1 MGKSLKG
8 KELGEGIS
16 QRKDGNYVGRYTD
29 RTGKRRQ
36 KLFRNVRE
44 CQKWVADSK
53 YHDEHSD
60 IEQPDNM
67 TVDAWYE
74 IWIDMKRRTV
84 KKGTLYLYSFNYERH
99 IKPKIG
105 DIEIK
110 KIIPLTCQRV
120 LNDMSDAGM
129 SNKTEDIVKAV
140 MCNMFDY
147 AVQNKVL
154 KENPCGKTVKLTGKE
169 ERERIAMSKNEQKIF
184 IEAITG
190 GKYEYIFRFVLQ
202 TGLRV
207 GEVLGMKWSDIDY
220 KNNTLSVNRSLNQDK
235 REKTW
240 VLGETKTKAGKRIIP
255 LTTEALRIL
264 RIVKKSQKGYATNII
279 YGDLVFRN
287 PDGSC
292 IPRFCPSTRIAY
304 VCKINGLRNISMH
317 LLRHTFATRCIQA
330 GMNPKALQRIMGHQK
345 ISTTLDLY
353 VTPGDDYGI
362 EELYKVGDAINIV

>member
-16 QRKDGNYVGRYTD
+16 QRKDGYYVGRYTD

-53 YHDEHSD
+53 YNDEHSD
-60 IEQPDNM
+60 IEQPENM

-84 KKGTLYLYSFNYERH
+84 KQGTAFNYSFNYKKH

-105 DIEIK
+105 EKEIRK
-110 KIIPLTCQRV
+110 VNPLICQKV
-120 LNDMSDAGM
+120 LNDMSDSGM
-129 SNKTEDIVKAV
+129 KNSTEHIVKAI
-140 MCNMFDY
+140 MSNMFEY
-147 AVQNKVL
+147 AVQNDVISK
-154 KENPCGKTVKLTGKE
+154 NPCKKAVQVSGKE
-169 ERERIAMSKNEQKIF
+169 QEERLPMNLVEQKKF
-184 IEAITG
+184 INLITG

-207 GEVLGMKWSDIDY
+207 GEALALRWSDIDY
-220 KNNTLSVNRSLNQDK
+220 ENNILTICRSLNEDK
-235 REKTW
+235 SKKEWIFEKT
-240 VLGETKTKAGKRIIP
+240 KSKAGERNVP
-255 LTTEALRIL
+255 LTKEARRIL
-264 RIVKKSQKGYATNII
+264 SLVKEQQKGYAVNIV

-287 PDGSC
+287 PDGKC
-292 IPRFCPSTRIAY
+292 IIRHRLSARLNYI
-304 VCKINGLRNISMH
+304 CKLNGMRTISMH
-317 LLRHTFATRCIQA
+317 ILRHTFATRCIEA
-330 GMNPKALQRIMGHQK
+330 GMNPKALQSIMGHET

-353 VTPGDDYGI
+353 VKANDDYKI
-362 EELYKVGDAINIV
+362 EEISKVENSLNIV

>member
-16 QRKDGNYVGRYTD
+16 QRKDGYYVGRYTD

-60 IEQPDNM
+60 IEQPENM

-84 KKGTLYLYSFNYERH
+84 KQGTVFNYSFNYKKH

-105 DIEIK
+105 EKEIRK
-110 KIIPLTCQRV
+110 VNPLICQKV
-120 LNDMSDAGM
+120 LNDMSDSGM
-129 SNKTEDIVKAV
+129 KNSTEHIVKAI
-140 MCNMFDY
+140 MSNMFEY
-147 AVQNKVL
+147 AVQNDVISK
-154 KENPCGKTVKLTGKE
+154 NPCKKAVKVSGKE
-169 ERERIAMSKNEQKIF
+169 QEERLPMNLVEQKKF
-184 IEAITG
+184 INLITG

-207 GEVLGMKWSDIDY
+207 GEALALRWSDIDY
-220 KNNTLSVNRSLNQDK
+220 ENNILTICRSLNEDK
-235 REKTW
+235 SKKEWIFEKT
-240 VLGETKTKAGKRIIP
+240 KSKAGERNVP
-255 LTTEALRIL
+255 LTKEARRIL
-264 RIVKKSQKGYATNII
+264 SLVKEQQKGYAVNIV

-287 PDGSC
+287 PDGKC
-292 IPRFCPSTRIAY
+292 IIRHRLSARLNYI
-304 VCKINGLRNISMH
+304 CKLNGMRTISMH
-317 LLRHTFATRCIQA
+317 ILRHTFATRCIEA
-330 GMNPKALQRIMGHQK
+330 GMNPKALQSIMGHET

-353 VTPGDDYGI
+353 VKANDDYKI
-362 EELYKVGDAINIV
+362 EEISKVENSLNIV

>member
-16 QRKDGNYVGRYTD
+16 QRKDGYYVGRYTD

-36 KLFRNVRE
+36 KLFRSVRE
-44 CQKWVADSK
+44 CQKWVADGK
-53 YHDEHSD
+53 YNDEHSD
-60 IEQPDNM
+60 IEQPENM

-84 KKGTLYLYSFNYERH
+84 RQGTLFIYSFNYEKH

-105 DIEIK
+105 SMEIK
-110 KIIPLTCQRV
+110 KIITLTCQRV

-129 SNKTEDIVKAV
+129 SNKTEDMVRAI
-140 MCNMFDY
+140 MSSMFRY
-147 AVQNKVL
+147 AVKNKVL
-154 KENPCGKTVKLTGKE
+154 DENPCDKDVKLTGKE
-169 ERERIAMSKNEQKIF
+169 GRERIAMNKDEQKNF
-184 IEAITG
+184 IKAITG

-220 KNNTLSVNRSLNQDK
+220 KNNILSVNRSLVQNKNDNSWFLS
-235 REKTW
+235 EP
-240 VLGETKTKAGKRIIP
+240 KTKAGKRIIP
-255 LTTEALRIL
+255 LTEEAVKIL
-264 RIVKKSQKGYATNII
+264 KIVKESQKGYATNIA

-287 PDGSC
+287 PDGRC
-292 IPRFCPSTRIAY
+292 IPRFCLSTRIAY
-304 VCKINGLRNISMH
+304 VCKINGMRAISMH
-317 LLRHTFATRCIQA
+317 LLRHTFATRCMQA
-330 GMNPKALQRIMGHQK
+330 GMNPKALQRILGHRK

-353 VTPGDDYGI
+353 FTPDNDYEIGELFKIGD
-362 EELYKVGDAINIV
+362 KINIS